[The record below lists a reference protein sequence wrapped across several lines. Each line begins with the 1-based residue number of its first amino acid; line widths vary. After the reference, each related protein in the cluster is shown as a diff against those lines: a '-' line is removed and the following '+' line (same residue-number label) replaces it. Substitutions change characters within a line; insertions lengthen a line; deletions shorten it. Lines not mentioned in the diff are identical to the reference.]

1 MSSKV
6 ICKSIVF
13 ESQGTSVSQCDR
25 SEKFFLHFLA
35 QPIELKLCEL
45 IGLKRKIEKIDLA
58 TLVSSQGP
66 DIEVLYFSQQHPILV
81 LSIYEILELR
91 DVLTGTFTMLELNS
105 LIHRTV
111 HRKFS

>member
-6 ICKSIVF
+6 ISKSTVF
-13 ESQGTSVSQCDR
+13 ETKGTSVSQCDR

-45 IGLKRKIEKIDLA
+45 IGLRRKIEKIDLTA
-58 TLVSSQGP
+58 LVSSQGP
-66 DIEVLYFSQQHPILV
+66 DIEVLYLSHQHPILL

-91 DVLTGTFTMLELNS
+91 EVLTGTFTMLELNS
-105 LIHRTV
+105 LIHKTI

>member
-6 ICKSIVF
+6 ISKSTVF
-13 ESQGTSVSQCDR
+13 ETKGTSVSQCDR

-45 IGLKRKIEKIDLA
+45 IGLRRKIEKIDLTA
-58 TLVSSQGP
+58 LVSSQGP
-66 DIEVLYFSQQHPILV
+66 DVEVLYLSHQHPILV

-91 DVLTGTFTMLELNS
+91 EVLTGTFTMLELNS
-105 LIHRTV
+105 LIHKTI